1 MDDEVRL
8 EGGKLLLFW
17 RNGLWQAHIAVGN
30 RKYLWKSLKTS
41 NEAEAKKAGLKL
53 FHQIE
58 FKIDEGLPVQSRSF
72 NDVIDEFIK
81 YREGDNKIGKA
92 AKRGSSIKHTTDA
105 MLRQIKRVSRYCHD
119 DPSVA
124 VWAADW

>member
-17 RNGLWQAHIAVGN
+17 RNGLWQARIAVGN

-53 FHQIE
+53 FH
-58 FKIDEGLPVQSRSF
+58 R
-72 NDVIDEFIK
+72 
-81 YREGDNKIGKA
+81 
-92 AKRGSSIKHTTDA
+92 H
-105 MLRQIKRVSRYCHD
+105 CHVGACE
-119 DPSVA
+119 PFLASA
-124 VWAADW
+124 RAS